1 MPEIQR
7 PQAGHVR
14 TPLDDLRAALDWA
27 FAPEGDPALGV
38 ALTITA
44 VPLWFQLSLLGE
56 CRVRVEHALSTLR
69 AMADRDGGR
78 ELELAYFSSVNP
90 QTPMVVGQS
99 FRRSSTVDV
108 SVTTCPGKTLWF
120 ASTNSIFTL
129 C

>member
-1 MPEIQR
+1 MICAQR
-7 PQAGHVR
+7 SIG
-14 TPLDDLRAALDWA
+14 A

-44 VPLWFQLSLLGE
+44 VRLWFQLSLLGE

-78 ELELAYFSSVNP
+78 ELELAYFSSVSP
-90 QTPMVVGQS
+90 QTLMVVGQS
-99 FRRSSTVDV
+99 FRRGSTVDV

-120 ASTNSIFTL
+120 ASTKLDLHLVCWHAASSS
-129 C
+129 